1 MINAAFADKIYADED
16 CSIAKKL
23 VDACREKGIRLIV
36 AESITGGMI
45 CSAIVD
51 VPGASEVISALVKE
65 YGDKAVVGAG
75 TVLDPETARAA
86 MLAGAQFI
94 VAPSLNADTIKL
106 CNRYC
111 VPCVPGIGSATELQ
125 QALELGAGLVKLFPG
140 DVFKP
145 SGLKAFKG
153 PFPQADIMP
162 TGGVS
167 ADNVQDWFKAGAV
180 AVGAGSFLTAGAK
193 KGDYEEVTRTA
204 RALVQKV
211 NEVRAK

>member
-1 MINAAFADKIYADED
+1 MKREEILTQIKACGVIAVIRGASADEGIKSS
-16 CSIAKKL
+16 C
-23 VDACREKGIRLIV
+23 ACVKGGIRVIEV
-36 AESITGGMI
+36 TYTM
-45 CSAIVD
+45 
-51 VPGASEVISALVKE
+51 PGASEVISALVKE
-65 YGDKAVVGAG
+65 YGGKVIVGAG

-94 VAPSLNADTIKL
+94 VAPSLNLETIKL

-111 VPCVPGIGSATELQ
+111 VPCVPGIGTATELQ
-125 QALELGAGLVKLFPG
+125 QALEAGAGLVKLFPG
-140 DVFKP
+140 DVYKP
-145 SGLKAFKG
+145 SGLKALRG

-167 ADNVQDWFKAGAV
+167 ADNVQDWFKAGAA

-204 RALVQKV
+204 RAFVQKV
-211 NEVRAK
+211 NEIKGA

>member
-1 MINAAFADKIYADED
+1 MKREEILTQIKQSGVIAVIRGANAEEGIL
-16 CSIAKKL
+16 SSR
-23 VDACREKGIRLIV
+23 ACIEGGIKVIEV
-36 AESITGGMI
+36 TYTM
-45 CSAIVD
+45 
-51 VPGASEVISALVKE
+51 PGASEVISALVKE

-94 VAPSLNADTIKL
+94 VAPSLNLETIKL

-111 VPCVPGIGSATELQ
+111 VPCVPGIGTATELQ

>member
-1 MINAAFADKIYADED
+1 MKREEILTQIKQSGVIAVIRGANAEEGVL
-16 CSIAKKL
+16 SSR
-23 VDACREKGIRLIV
+23 ACIEGGIKVIEV
-36 AESITGGMI
+36 TYTM
-45 CSAIVD
+45 
-51 VPGASEVISALVKE
+51 PGASEVISALVKE

-145 SGLKAFKG
+145 SGLKSFKG

>member
-1 MINAAFADKIYADED
+1 MKREEILTQIKAGGVVAVIRGASYEEGVR
-16 CSIAKKL
+16 SSR
-23 VDACREKGIRLIV
+23 ACIE
-36 AESITGGMI
+36 GGVRVIEVTYTM
-45 CSAIVD
+45 
-51 VPGASEVISALVKE
+51 PGASEVISALVKE
-65 YGDKAVVGAG
+65 YGGKVIVGAG

-94 VAPSLNADTIKL
+94 VAPSLNLETIKL

-111 VPCVPGIGSATELQ
+111 VPCVPGIGTATELQ
-125 QALELGAGLVKLFPG
+125 QALEAGAGLVKLFPG
-140 DVFKP
+140 DVYKP
-145 SGLKAFKG
+145 SGLKALKG

-167 ADNVQDWFKAGAV
+167 ADNVQDWFKAGAA

-204 RALVQKV
+204 RAFVQKV
-211 NEVRAK
+211 SEIKGGAR